1 MGAYQR
7 AIGSTIRVYR
17 GMLRLN
23 GIVLP
28 EGLAQQIGVLP
39 GMADIIQVGALQV
52 DEPGKLGLW
61 LIALFAIVLFLPN
74 THEWM
79 ASRSPALATRGY
91 KTTNLAGPK
100 PLLSWQPNVRFGLA
114 LAVALFICVVK
125 LNDVSPFIYF
135 QF

>member
-1 MGAYQR
+1 
-7 AIGSTIRVYR
+7 
-17 GMLRLN
+17 MLGLS

-52 DEPGKLGLW
+52 DEPGKLGLR
-61 LIALFAIVLFLPN
+61 LIALFAIVLFLPD
-74 THEWM
+74 THQWM
-79 ASRSPALATRGY
+79 ASRGY

-100 PLLSWQPNVRFGLA
+100 PFLSWQPNVRFGLA

-125 LNDVSPFIYF
+125 SNDVSPFIYF

>member
-1 MGAYQR
+1 MLLLR
-7 AIGSTIRVYR
+7 A
-17 GMLRLN
+17 
-23 GIVLP
+23 
-28 EGLAQQIGVLP
+28 LAQSPVRRVRL
-39 GMADIIQVGALQV
+39 V
-52 DEPGKLGLW
+52 LGL
-61 LIALFAIVLFLPN
+61 LIAFPQIVLFLPN

-79 ASRSPALATRGY
+79 ASRGY

-100 PLLSWQPNVRFGLA
+100 PFLSWQPNVRFGLA